1 MSMTLED
8 AIEIVARA
16 ALESK
21 SQEIIEAG
29 WGDFPDI
36 GMSDWQRICDTI
48 AEKVGPSVGIPELS
62 EAYNILEARA
72 AGQQN

>member
-1 MSMTLED
+1 MSMSLED
-8 AIEIVARA
+8 AIEIIARA

-21 SQEIIEAG
+21 SQEIIEVG
-29 WGDFPDI
+29 RGDFPDI
-36 GMSDWQRICDTI
+36 GLYDWERICDTI

-72 AGQQN
+72 AGQLN